1 MLGPF
6 KKNAVIGLNLYC
18 GGAGL
23 GAGGGAGASPS
34 GGRLLAPSKG
44 TTVESSQRR
53 RDGGEVEAGT
63 TTTAAAAVGLIGGSG
78 GANPPAPVVPGV
90 LGVARPAPIGAEAP
104 DVTAPP
110 RPVFFAPGRRCSPP
124 AEVADGAADPI
135 LSPED
140 ELDGYEPEPPG
151 KRPARLSVLAVARE
165 GGDPSSSANGSLPS
179 TPPPAEEEEEDEL
192 YAQSLELITRYLRE
206 QAVGTKDAKPLRSG
220 KALETL
226 RRVGDGVQRNH
237 ETAFQ
242 GGVCGILSCRGPRRW
257 HQKCAARLCRCCW
270 SRSWFGISNKIAL

>member
-18 GGAGL
+18 GGAGTT
-23 GAGGGAGASPS
+23 PS
-34 GGRLLAPSKG
+34 SGRLLPPGKG
-44 TTVESSQRR
+44 TAVENSPPR

-63 TTTAAAAVGLIGGSG
+63 TTSAAAAGGLIGGSG
-78 GANPPAPVVPGV
+78 GASLPSLPDLVPDVQGV
-90 LGVARPAPIGAEAP
+90 ERTALIGTGVP
-104 DVTAPP
+104 DVTAATP
-110 RPVFFAPGRRCSPP
+110 RPVFFAPDRRLPS
-124 AEVADGAADPI
+124 ATSGAADPVM
-135 LSPED
+135 SPED

-151 KRPARLSVLAVARE
+151 KRPARLTVLSLALPRE
-165 GGDPSSSANGSLPS
+165 GGGPSSGAPGSLPS
-179 TPPPAEEEEEDEL
+179 TPPSGEEEDEL
-192 YAQSLELITRYLRE
+192 YEQSLELITCYLRE
-206 QAVGTKDAKPLRSG
+206 QAAGTKDAKPLRSG

-270 SRSWFGISNKIAL
+270 SRSWFGISNKIALKVQ